1 MAHSTVSDS
10 ELLNR
15 SAEVFRTYGFEGTS
29 LSRLSQA
36 TGLEKASLYHRFPG
50 GKQQIALAVAEA
62 TCAWLQQN
70 VFGPLK
76 NPGDPRK
83 KLRAVADQLRLCY
96 VDGTMPCAFEVFS
109 LAGGTA
115 ELTEIL
121 RGALQ
126 AWLKAFTEVA
136 KESGL
141 PVSEARKRAEQ
152 AIIQIEGSLILG
164 RVLDDTKTFHRVLEE
179 LPALL
184 THE

>member
-1 MAHSTVSDS
+1 MAHSIVSDS
-10 ELLNR
+10 ELLMR

-50 GKQQIALAVAEA
+50 GKQQIALAVAEG
-62 TCAWLQQN
+62 TRAWLQQN
-70 VFGPLK
+70 LFEPLK
-76 NPGDPRK
+76 EPGDPRK
-83 KLRAVADQLRLCY
+83 KLRAVTEQLRLCY
-96 VDGTMPCAFEVFS
+96 VDGTMPCSFEVLS

-115 ELTEIL
+115 ELNEIL

-126 AWLKAFTEVA
+126 AWLKAFAEIA

-141 PVSEARKRAEQ
+141 PVSEARKRAEL

-164 RVLDDTKTFHRVLEE
+164 RVLDNTKAFHKVLDE

-184 THE
+184 TRE